1 MSSDRV
7 KKIPSKNPPKNQ
19 TKSPSS
25 IGLTAV
31 RTLITRLIIA
41 SFAIYLIINWSL
53 PAIRYGQEAST
64 HSANSNSNEVQ
75 AGYFYDED
83 EAHHFHRLLRMVQD
97 NDLNPHYFL
106 KPSGH
111 FYLRMPALML
121 GFLSEVKSGK
131 VRKVQ
136 DLGAHSP
143 YGIGGYP
150 LHSEHWRVVK
160 TVRAFSILVILLGSL
175 GLFVEAHLAGWISF
189 WGILVALVALFG
201 SGALG
206 TEGAK
211 VGVDNIGLG
220 LGAVSVMY
228 AMAAVRTGSSKKA
241 YRESRL
247 YLWLAVI
254 FAGITCGVKYNL
266 AIAFLAPLGAIWLR
280 GQGRDETSEDEP
292 VAEEGRYQEVLPRVT
307 DTLFAFLLFIC
318 AFLLT
323 SPYIFAELA
332 LFFNN
337 VAYEAWHYGS
347 GDINAQGKPGLSQAW
362 HYLGHFAKSFGYIF
376 IAFAVISGLDLVKS
390 VLLARTDLEK
400 NRRAIF
406 LVFAIFPA
414 MYFAFM
420 CSQVVN
426 YTRNMLILYPF
437 IALLGVMMIE
447 KILLWLL
454 NARKSV
460 ARVSKRLIANGL
472 IILTVGGATLELLYC
487 GYTLRKSFVAEDT
500 RADAFGG
507 LTRKTAIDFRLQP
520 PLKYKAQVVR
530 EDSLFTIYNHGFDEL
545 LAPAI
550 FPRPAPVLDEYEG
563 NVEMQRVAKSP
574 YVMKY
579 DLQDLFLGRNDEL
592 NNLPLSYR
600 ISCDGQ
606 FVPSCTDNCWINK
619 RHSKI
624 LITNFRDNKYR
635 NIRLKFHS
643 PWKEQEI
650 KILGRKVQDNNAV
663 VSIPKT
669 GIVPIVA
676 SVIDTPLA
684 HGSPDDRRLG
694 FYITS
699 VECF

>member
-25 IGLTAV
+25 IGLIAT
-31 RTLITRLIIA
+31 RTFITRLIIA
-41 SFAIYLIINWSL
+41 TLAIYLIINWSL

-64 HSANSNSNEVQ
+64 HSANPNSNEVQ

-121 GFLSEVKSGK
+121 GFLSEVKSGR
-131 VRKVQ
+131 VRKVE
-136 DLGAHSP
+136 DLSAHSP

-150 LHSEHWRVVK
+150 LHSQHWGVVK

-175 GLFVEAHLAGWISF
+175 GLFVEAHLAGWISS
-189 WGILVALVALFG
+189 WGILGALGALFG

-220 LGAVSVMY
+220 LGAISVMY
-228 AMAAVRTGSSKKA
+228 AMAAVRTGSSKKT
-241 YRESRL
+241 YRESRR

-254 FAGITCGVKYNL
+254 FAGLTCGVKYNL
-266 AIAFLAPLGAIWLR
+266 AIVFLAPLVAIWLR
-280 GQGRDETSEDEP
+280 GPSVKETSEDEML
-292 VAEEGRYQEVLPRVT
+292 AEQTTSGLLPRLT
-307 DTLFAFLLFIC
+307 DTLLAVLLFLG

-323 SPYIFAELA
+323 SPYIFAEFPR
-332 LFFNN
+332 FFNN

-362 HYLGHFAKSFGYIF
+362 HYLGHFAKSFGYLF
-376 IAFAVISGLDLVKS
+376 IVFAGISGFHLVKNAFF
-390 VLLARTDLEK
+390 ARNAEK
-400 NRRAIF
+400 SRQAAV
-406 LVFAIFPA
+406 LVFAIFPVL
-414 MYFAFM
+414 YFAFM

-437 IALLGVMMIE
+437 IALLGVMKIE
-447 KILLWLL
+447 KIICCLLSQASDAKYRMVRWIVL
-454 NARKSV
+454 V
-460 ARVSKRLIANGL
+460 VVVIA
-472 IILTVGGATLELLYC
+472 TSELLYR
-487 GYTLRKSFVAEDT
+487 GYAVRSALAAHDT
-500 RADAFGG
+500 RTHAF
-507 LTRKTAIDFRLQP
+507 TEVAAKTAIDYRLQP
-520 PLKYKAQVVR
+520 PLKFKANIVK
-530 EDSLFTIYNHGFDEL
+530 EDSLFAIYNQGFDEL

-550 FPRPAPVLDEYEG
+550 FPRLAPVLTEYQG
-563 NVEMQRVAKSP
+563 DLAAQRVVRSP
-574 YVMKY
+574 YIMKY
-579 DLQDLFLGRNDEL
+579 DLQDMFAAPGAPET
-592 NNLPLSYR
+592 LPTSYR

-606 FVPSCTDNCWINK
+606 FAPPCADNCWINT
-619 RHSKI
+619 RHSKV
-624 LITNFRDNKYR
+624 LLTNFLDKNYQQVEFT
-635 NIRLKFHS
+635 LHS
-643 PWKEQEI
+643 PWRDQEI
-650 KILGRKVQDNNAV
+650 QILGRRVLDNRV
-663 VSIPKT
+663 V
-669 GIVPIVA
+669 VPIPRTGLLSIKT

-684 HGSPDDRRLG
+684 HGSSDDRRLG
-694 FYITS
+694 FYIRS

>member
-7 KKIPSKNPPKNQ
+7 KKIPSKNLSDTN
-19 TKSPSS
+19 SPS
-25 IGLTAV
+25 
-31 RTLITRLIIA
+31 RTMPATWTFITRLIIA

-121 GFLSEVKSGK
+121 GFLSEVKSGR
-131 VRKVQ
+131 VRKVE
-136 DLGAHSP
+136 DLSTHSP

-150 LHSEHWRVVK
+150 LHSQHWGVVK

-175 GLFVEAHLAGWISF
+175 GLFVEAYLAGWISS
-189 WGILVALVALFG
+189 WGILGALGALFG

-220 LGAVSVMY
+220 LGAISVMY

-241 YRESRL
+241 YKESRR

-254 FAGITCGVKYNL
+254 FAGLTCGVKYNL
-266 AIAFLAPLGAIWLR
+266 AIVFLAPLVAIWLS
-280 GQGRDETSEDEP
+280 GQGRDETREDEP
-292 VAEEGRYQEVLPRVT
+292 VAEEGRYQYGVPRFT
-307 DTLFAFLLFIC
+307 DTLLAVLLFLG

-323 SPYIFAELA
+323 SPYIFAELP

-362 HYLGHFAKSFGYIF
+362 HYLGHFAKSFGYLF
-376 IAFAVISGLDLVKS
+376 IVLAGISGFYLVKNAFF
-390 VLLARTDLEK
+390 ARNGEK
-400 NRRAIF
+400 SRQAAV
-406 LVFAIFPA
+406 LVFAIFPVL
-414 MYFAFM
+414 YFAFM

-437 IALLGVMMIE
+437 IALLGVMKIE
-447 KILLWLL
+447 KIICCVL
-454 NARKSV
+454 SID
-460 ARVSKRLIANGL
+460 SKYRIAKA
-472 IILTVGGATLELLYC
+472 IITGVLVIATLELLYR
-487 GYTLRKSFVAEDT
+487 GYVVRSALVAHDT
-500 RADAFGG
+500 RTRAF
-507 LTRKTAIDFRLQP
+507 TEVAAETAIDYRLQP
-520 PLKYKAQVVR
+520 PLKFKAQVVR
-530 EDSLFTIYNHGFDEL
+530 EDSLFAIYNQGFDEL

-550 FPRPAPVLDEYEG
+550 FPRHAPVLNEYQG
-563 NVEMQRVAKSP
+563 DLAAQRVVRNP
-574 YVMKY
+574 YLMKY
-579 DLQDLFLGRNDEL
+579 DLQDLFGATEAQET
-592 NNLPLSYR
+592 LPISYR
-600 ISCDGQ
+600 ISCDGK
-606 FVPSCTDNCWINK
+606 FTPPCTDNCWINT
-619 RHSKI
+619 RHSKVVLTNLLDKDYQQVEFI
-624 LITNFRDNKYR
+624 L
-635 NIRLKFHS
+635 HS
-643 PWKEQEI
+643 PWRDQEI
-650 KILGRKVQDNNAV
+650 QILGRKVLDGRV
-663 VSIPKT
+663 V
-669 GIVPIVA
+669 VPIPR
-676 SVIDTPLA
+676 SGILPITTSIIDTPLA

-694 FYITS
+694 FYISS